1 MSNMFSFF
9 PVSSISNWSKQRK
22 KKNMV
27 IIEYRL
33 FLLLLPTTPW
43 TFVCG
48 KPCCCHLHKSHC
60 GNSVCVAADYA
71 DLYQYSYVRQGLL
84 IHFVW
89 LETEN
94 NLLTES
100 LRDWS
105 ILDIPAESE
114 QYPKIPNVQIIA
126 GLSAMMLQT
135 LSNRFCG
142 IFRLFTLA
150 ALRSSFCTSSF
161 LPWVICQ
168 RADSGRS
175 LKEKTDPDRSRIS
188 DVHNISVRLVLV
200 TPEDA
205 YQ

>member
-9 PVSSISNWSKQRK
+9 PAPSISNWSKQRK

-27 IIEYRL
+27 IIVYRL

-48 KPCCCHLHKSHC
+48 KPCCCHLYRSHC
-60 GNSVCVAADYA
+60 GNSVCAADYA
-71 DLYQYSYVRQGLL
+71 DLYQYSYMCQGLL

-89 LETEN
+89 LKTIC
-94 NLLTES
+94 S
-100 LRDWS
+100 Q
-105 ILDIPAESE
+105 ILWEIGLIWMPQQNQSN
-114 QYPKIPNVQIIA
+114 ISNRGNSNSTNHA

-142 IFRLFTLA
+142 IFLPFTLA
-150 ALRSSFCTSSF
+150 ALSSSFCTSSF
-161 LPWVICQ
+161 LPRVISQ

-175 LKEKTDPDRSRIS
+175 LKEKTDPESVTFITFLS
-188 DVHNISVRLVLV
+188 D
-200 TPEDA
+200 
-205 YQ
+205 